1 MEGSNQP
8 APDLEGFPLQNLDLI
23 IERSEQA
30 NKSD

>member
-1 MEGSNQP
+1 MEGSKQP
-8 APDLEGFPLQNLDLI
+8 APDLEGSPPQDLDLI